1 VATAPQAA
9 APAPATPAPAP
20 APAPMAPPT
29 RASVVVDLDAMP
41 SSPPP
46 RGPAQDGSAGRPTP
60 TRINTSQ
67 TN

>member
-1 VATAPQAA
+1 M
-9 APAPATPAPAP
+9 PAPAP

-46 RGPAQDGSAGRPTP
+46 RSPAQDGRPTP